1 MFWKAVVHM
10 PYSLVAKH
18 TKISEEDV
26 FQTLQ
31 AAKKSSQDKNTIVS
45 KLTDD
50 MLFKTAGK
58 SSSTL
63 LKTKR
68 DKLRE
73 DRFKE

>member
-1 MFWKAVVHM
+1 MGLSQKKFK
-10 PYSLVAKH
+10 KH

>member
-1 MFWKAVVHM
+1 MGLSKKK
-10 PYSLVAKH
+10 LKKH

-50 MLFKTAGK
+50 MLFKTAEK

>member
-1 MFWKAVVHM
+1 MCLSKKKFK
-10 PYSLVAKH
+10 KH

-31 AAKKSSQDKNTIVS
+31 AAKKSSQDKNTAVS

-50 MLFKTAGK
+50 MLFKTTGK

-63 LKTKR
+63 LKRKR

>member
-1 MFWKAVVHM
+1 MGLSKKKFK
-10 PYSLVAKH
+10 KH

>member
-1 MFWKAVVHM
+1 MVTGHTSRVE
-10 PYSLVAKH
+10 KH

-31 AAKKSSQDKNTIVS
+31 AAKKSSQDKNTAVS

-50 MLFKTAGK
+50 MLFKTTGK

-63 LKTKR
+63 LKRKR